1 MAAYTQPCRAARR
14 GDCRG
19 QPDGAGRGRREPPLG
34 FSLARGG
41 AAFGP
46 WPPAFW
52 PAPRVGE
59 ARRSRGQPDVAGRGR
74 REPLLACSLARGGA
88 AFGPWPPAFWPAP
101 RVGEARHSRGQP
113 DVAGRGRRAAGVPAF
128 LQQNVV
134 LST

>member
-19 QPDGAGRGRREPPLG
+19 QPD
-34 FSLARGG
+34 
-41 AAFGP
+41 
-46 WPPAFW
+46 
-52 PAPRVGE
+52 
-59 ARRSRGQPDVAGRGR
+59 VAGRGR
-74 REPLLACSLARGGA
+74 RQPLLACSLARGGA

-101 RVGEARHSRGQP
+101 CVGEARHSRGQP